1 MTISIE
7 WAEKYRPHSLSAV
20 IGNKKAVDDLQAWA
34 GEWLHGMPKK
44 RAVILEG
51 QAGIGKTSAA
61 HSLAEDYGW
70 EVIELNASDQ
80 RTASV
85 IESIAGSASKM
96 RSLSGTNAKRLII
109 LDEADNLHGTTDRGG
124 ARAIS
129 NIIKKTNQ
137 PIVLIANDL
146 YGLTS
151 TLRTLCKEIKFHAVQ
166 SRSMVPALKN
176 ICRNED
182 IMCGVGV
189 IEKIAENAGGDM
201 RSAVNDLQAVA
212 LGRDEINIEDIAT
225 SPRDTKESIFKVLA
239 MIFKGTDAQKAL
251 DATYGLDENPE
262 NLVHWIDE
270 NLPVQYGV
278 GGNDKIVG
286 IDVDV
291 SNGFEYLSHA
301 DRYLGRV
308 KKRQN
313 YRMWRYAGVLMVCG
327 AVVAKTHVHG
337 GFIRYQPP
345 SFWRKLG
352 QLRAKRNMRDNIAS
366 KIGEHCHESMQYA
379 RADLTSIY
387 SHMLKNEQ
395 YAVDTV
401 VNLNLNLDEL
411 VYITGRKKV
420 TKKLQ
425 DIYDQAQSI
434 IAKIAPDDVVF
445 FAAPEV
451 NKSGKNDSQVR
462 FDSISN
468 MTMNGETADTVAVA
482 EGFKKENNLKMNV
495 SKKRRPNKP
504 QKTLFDF

>member
-7 WAEKYRPHSLSAV
+7 WAEKYRPHSLSEV
-20 IGNKKAVDDLQAWA
+20 VGNKKAVDELRTWV
-34 GEWLHGMPKK
+34 GEWLHGVPKK
-44 RAVILEG
+44 RAVILQG

-61 HSLAEDYGW
+61 HALAKDYGW

-85 IESIAGSASKM
+85 IERIAGSASKM
-96 RSLSGTNAKRLII
+96 RTLSGTKRLII

-124 ARAIS
+124 ARAIGD
-129 NIIKKTNQ
+129 IIKKTNQ

-151 TLRTLCKEIKFHAVQ
+151 TLRTLCQEIKFHAVQ

-176 ICRNED
+176 ICRNEG

-189 IEKIAENAGGDM
+189 IENIAENAGGDM

-212 LGRDEINIEDIAT
+212 LGRNEINIEDIAT

-239 MIFKGTDAQKAL
+239 MIFRGTDAQKAL

-262 NLVHWIDE
+262 DLVHWIDE
-270 NLPVQYGV
+270 NLPVQYGT
-278 GGNDKIVG
+278 GGNNNIG
-286 IDVDV
+286 IDVDI

-301 DRYLGRV
+301 DMYLGRV

-313 YRMWRYAGVLMVCG
+313 YRMWRYAGVLMTCG
-327 AVVAKTHVHG
+327 AVVAKTHVHD
-337 GFIRYQPP
+337 GFTRYQPP
-345 SFWRKLG
+345 SFWRRLG

-366 KIGEHCHESMQYA
+366 RIGEHCYESMRYA
-379 RADLTSIY
+379 RTDLTSMY
-387 SHMLKNEQ
+387 SLMLKNEQ
-395 YAVDTV
+395 YAIDTA

-411 VYITGRKKV
+411 AYMTGSKRV

-425 DIYDQAQSI
+425 GIFDQAQSI
-434 IAKIAPDDVVF
+434 IAETASGDVEF
-445 FAAPEV
+445 FAAPAV
-451 NKSGKNDSQVR
+451 ARSGKSDSQVS
-462 FDSISN
+462 FDSIPNITETSDSTGTTIAATKN
-468 MTMNGETADTVAVA
+468 DKKETAAKVS
-482 EGFKKENNLKMNV
+482 V
-495 SKKRRPNKP
+495 SKKRRPDKP

>member
-7 WAEKYRPHSLSAV
+7 WTGKYRPHSLSEV
-20 IGNKKAVDDLQAWA
+20 VGNKKAVDDLRTWA
-34 GEWLHGMPKK
+34 GEWLHGIPKK
-44 RAVILEG
+44 RAVILQG

-61 HSLAEDYGW
+61 HSLAKDYGW

-96 RSLSGTNAKRLII
+96 RTLSGTNSKRLII

-124 ARAIS
+124 ARAIGD
-129 NIIKKTNQ
+129 IIKKTNQ

-151 TLRTLCKEIKFHAVQ
+151 TLRTLCQEIKFHAVQ

-176 ICRNED
+176 ICRNEG

-212 LGRDEINIEDIAT
+212 LGRNEINIEDIAT
-225 SPRDTKESIFKVLA
+225 SSRDTKESIFKVLA
-239 MIFKGTDAQKAL
+239 KIFKGTDAQKAL
-251 DATYGLDENPE
+251 DATYGLNENPE
-262 NLVHWIDE
+262 DLVHWIDE
-270 NLPVQYGV
+270 NLPVQYGA
-278 GGNDKIVG
+278 GGNDKIG
-286 IDVDV
+286 IDIDV

-301 DRYLGRV
+301 DTYLGRV

-313 YRMWRYAGVLMVCG
+313 YRMWRYASVLMICG

-366 KIGEHCHESMQYA
+366 KIGEHCHESMRYA
-379 RADLTSIY
+379 RRDLTSMY
-387 SHMLKNEQ
+387 GHMLKNEQ
-395 YAVDTV
+395 YAIDTV
-401 VNLNLNLDEL
+401 VNLNLDLDEL
-411 VYITGRKKV
+411 AYITGSKKV

-425 DIYDQAQSI
+425 GIYDRAQSI
-434 IAKIAPDDVVF
+434 IAETASDDVVF
-445 FAAPEV
+445 FAES
-451 NKSGKNDSQVR
+451 KMGRSGKSNPQAS
-462 FDSISN
+462 FDSIPN
-468 MTMNGETADTVAVA
+468 MNKTEDSAYAVSA
-482 EGFKKENNLKMNV
+482 VEGNKKKNDAKVSV
-495 SKKRRPNKP
+495 SKKRRPDKP